1 MAVTVHYV
9 GFHPTLI
16 LEGFE
21 AVRVREP
28 IERVYI
34 LYDGKTDR
42 RDRYRAVSR
51 RNSAKLARALSFFK
65 PVKLPVNPL
74 SYSSAFSRLYSILYY
89 ELVKRGGAERGVRV
103 YIDVTDMPPL
113 MAAVAGA
120 VAMMFPNVE
129 IYSVLPEVRGEF
141 IPDPRTPE
149 FDDWVEQKDSVRAQE
164 VMHVPLPGR
173 RAVALLDE
181 DRKLRVLMTLYKMNG
196 SAESV
201 VDLMKACGDDPERNP
216 AAKAA
221 YSRLLREME
230 EEGLIV
236 REQEGRSRRVT
247 LTEFGRALVRALVR
261 GEEMASRLMPSLE
274 LGRPALGTAH
284 RRPGPAAEAGGKST
298 LGRRAADRGPRGGGL
313 QGPTG
318 GELGCAER
326 PPHEW
331 KKKGGS
337 CLLLGGAHD
346 LRGGVA
352 GPDPRHADSDQVASL
367 RVGDEDGVPLRLAD
381 SVAAPADAE
390 DPEGELL
397 PDFEVAGR
405 GPAPRAPPSPT
416 LKPFH
421 LSHQASCLAG
431 SRQASPFKL
440 SAGR

>member
-284 RRPGPAAEAGGKST
+284 RRPRSSGPQARAGG
-298 LGRRAADRGPRGGGL
+298 
-313 QGPTG
+313 
-318 GELGCAER
+318 
-326 PPHEW
+326 
-331 KKKGGS
+331 
-337 CLLLGGAHD
+337 
-346 LRGGVA
+346 
-352 GPDPRHADSDQVASL
+352 
-367 RVGDEDGVPLRLAD
+367 
-381 SVAAPADAE
+381 
-390 DPEGELL
+390 
-397 PDFEVAGR
+397 
-405 GPAPRAPPSPT
+405 
-416 LKPFH
+416 
-421 LSHQASCLAG
+421 
-431 SRQASPFKL
+431 
-440 SAGR
+440 